1 MKHNDLENRALITLV
16 ESLDKEIDR
25 LEIMNEKQFDNI
37 NILVDY
43 IFKTQGMGNLYN
55 VAKEIDE
62 KNGNDDFQT
71 FVAVSVPF

>member
-43 IFKTQGMGNLYN
+43 IN
-55 VAKEIDE
+55 VQSNITFGGDGGVDLIYKNQTIQLKLKEWII
-62 KNGNDDFQT
+62 FIT
-71 FVAVSVPF
+71 